1 MSAQEA
7 VPYRPLG
14 VIVSMLEST
23 GYQMTHCYDDLVF
36 IEHNAFLLQ
45 MGEQGEE
52 VLVWFNTESEP
63 DKRGAIFDT
72 LHQQGKQFGL
82 TLIRQG
88 EYALV
93 PNEEEETL
101 QIKFT

>member
-1 MSAQEA
+1 MSAQET

-14 VIVSMLEST
+14 IIVSMLENS
-23 GYQMTHCYDDLVF
+23 GFQMTHCYDDLVF

-45 MGEQGEE
+45 MGGKGRNVQ
-52 VLVWFNTESEP
+52 VWFNTESEP
-63 DKRGAIFDT
+63 DKRESIFDT
-72 LHQQGKQFGL
+72 LHQQGKQCGL
-82 TLIRQG
+82 KLVHQG

-101 QIKFT
+101 QLQFM